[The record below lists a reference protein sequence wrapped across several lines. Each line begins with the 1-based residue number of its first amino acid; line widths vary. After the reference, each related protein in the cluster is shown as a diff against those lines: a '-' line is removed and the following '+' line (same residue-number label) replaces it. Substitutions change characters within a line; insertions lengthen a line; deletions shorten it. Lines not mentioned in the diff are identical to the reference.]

1 MHILTKYDIVVYRNN
16 IYNLVRYVM
25 VKIQPDYYGNFRC
38 LMGECPSSCC
48 EMWQIVIDE
57 KSLDYY
63 NNLDT
68 EYGKHIQSE
77 IECCDGEYC
86 FKVHNGRCAFLN
98 ENKLCDIHCNIG
110 QEHMAN
116 TCRKFPD
123 FTVENK
129 DSLITG
135 QSMSCPYVARQIV
148 THNGTVD
155 FISTGKCSN
164 TYENTLLGIMTGLI
178 GIAYETSSPI
188 LEKTRILLKEACKKQ
203 VELFEKFDVEE
214 FYIPEDNNTI
224 SDYCDTLNSLT
235 FLTEEW
241 KETVDSFSNFEY
253 NHEDEKDFLKY
264 LGTRQQEYEQIL
276 VYFIYRYFLTGAG
289 DGNIFLPVKFS
300 VICLRIIY
308 LIGLMEYKGKG
319 SFSVEEQIRLC
330 YTFSKEIEHS
340 EENMD
345 IFLEDISLG
354 MI

>member
-1 MHILTKYDIVVYRNN
+1 MI
-16 IYNLVRYVM
+16 
-25 VKIQPDYYGNFRC
+25 KIQPDYYENFRC

-68 EYGKHIQSE
+68 EYGRHIQSE
-77 IECCDGEYC
+77 IEFCDGEYC

-98 ENKLCDIHCNIG
+98 EQNLCDIHCNIG
-110 QEHMAN
+110 REHMAN

-129 DSLITG
+129 DSLIMG
-135 QSMSCPYVARQIV
+135 QSMSCPYVAREIV
-148 THNGTVD
+148 THSGKVD
-155 FISTGKCSN
+155 FISTGKCN
-164 TYENTLLGIMTGLI
+164 NQYENTLLDNMSELI
-178 GIAYETSSPI
+178 KIAYENTSPI
-188 LEKTRILLKEACKKQ
+188 LEKAKILLSTSCKKQ
-203 VELFEKFDVEE
+203 VELFEKYEIEE
-214 FYIPEDNNTI
+214 FFMTEDNKTI
-224 SDYCDTLNSLT
+224 WDYCDTLNSLA

-241 KETVDSFSNFEY
+241 EKTVNKLSDLEY
-253 NHEDEKDFLKY
+253 TKEDEEKFQKY
-264 LGTRQQEYEQIL
+264 MGNRQREYEQIL
-276 VYFIYRYFLTGAG
+276 VYFIYRYFMTGTG

-308 LIGLMEYKGKG
+308 MIGLMEYKNKG
-319 SFSVEEQIRLC
+319 RFTVEEQIKLC

-345 IFLEDISLG
+345 IFLEDIVLG

>member
-1 MHILTKYDIVVYRNN
+1 
-16 IYNLVRYVM
+16 M
-25 VKIQPDYYGNFRC
+25 VIIQPDYYDNFKC
-38 LMGECPSSCC
+38 LMGGCPSSCC

-68 EYGKHIQSE
+68 EYGRHIQRE
-77 IECCDGEYC
+77 IEFCDGEYC

-98 ENKLCDIHCNIG
+98 EKNLCDIHCNIG
-110 QEHMAN
+110 SEHMAD

-135 QSMSCPYVARQIV
+135 QSMSCPYVAREIV
-148 THNGTVD
+148 SHSGKVD
-155 FISTGKCSN
+155 FLSAGKCTN
-164 TYENTLLGIMTGLI
+164 PYENTLLDIMSQLI
-178 GIAYETSSPI
+178 KIAYENTSPI
-188 LEKTRILLKEACKKQ
+188 LEKAKILLSTACKKQ
-203 VELFEKFDVEE
+203 GELFEKFEIEE
-214 FYIPEDNNTI
+214 FYIPQDNKTI
-224 SDYCDTLNSLT
+224 WDYCDTLNSLT
-235 FLTEEW
+235 FLTKEW
-241 KETVDSFSNFEY
+241 EETVKNLSDLEY
-253 NHEDEKDFLKY
+253 TKEDEKEFQKY
-264 LGTRQQEYEQIL
+264 IDNRQREYEQIL
-276 VYFIYRYFLTGAG
+276 VYFIYRYFMTGAG

-308 LIGLMEYKGKG
+308 MTGLMEYKNKG

>member
-1 MHILTKYDIVVYRNN
+1 MI
-16 IYNLVRYVM
+16 
-25 VKIQPDYYGNFRC
+25 KIQPDYYENFRC

-68 EYGKHIQSE
+68 EYGRHIQSE

-98 ENKLCDIHCNIG
+98 EKNLCDIHCNIG
-110 QEHMAN
+110 QEHMAK

-135 QSMSCPYVARQIV
+135 QSMSCPYVAREIV
-148 THNGTVD
+148 THSGKVD
-155 FISTGKCSN
+155 FISTGKCG
-164 TYENTLLGIMTGLI
+164 TQYENTLLDIMYEI
-178 GIAYETSSPI
+178 IESVYETASPTPKKAKM
-188 LEKTRILLKEACKKQ
+188 LLSTACEKQKQ
-203 VELFEKFDVEE
+203 LFEKFDVEE
-214 FYIPEDNNTI
+214 FFIPEDNKKI
-224 SDYCDTLNSLT
+224 WDYCDTLNSLT
-235 FLTEEW
+235 FLTNEW
-241 KETVDSFSNFEY
+241 KETVDSLSNFEY
-253 NHEDEKDFLKY
+253 NDEDEEKFLQY
-264 LGTRQQEYEQIL
+264 MGNRQQEYEQIL
-276 VYFIYRYFLTGAG
+276 VYFIYRYFFTGAG
-289 DGNIFLPVKFS
+289 DGNIFLPIKFS

-308 LIGLMEYKGKG
+308 LIGLMEYKNKG

-345 IFLEDISLG
+345 IFLEDIALG

>member
-1 MHILTKYDIVVYRNN
+1 
-16 IYNLVRYVM
+16 M
-25 VKIQPDYYGNFRC
+25 VKIQPDYYENFNC

-63 NNLDT
+63 KNLDT
-68 EYGKHIQSE
+68 EFGKHIQGE
-77 IECCDGEYC
+77 IEYCDGEYF

-98 ENKLCDIHCNIG
+98 EKNLCDIHCNIG

-129 DSLITG
+129 DCLITG
-135 QSMSCPYVARQIV
+135 QSLSCPYVAREIV
-148 THNGTVD
+148 THSGKVE
-155 FISTGKCSN
+155 FLSTGKCSN
-164 TYENTLLGIMTGLI
+164 PYENTLLDIMYELI
-178 GIAYETSSPI
+178 EGVYETTSPI
-188 LEKTRILLKEACKKQ
+188 SEKAKMLLSTACKKQ
-203 VELFEKFDVEE
+203 EELFENFEIEE
-214 FYIPEDNNTI
+214 FYIPEDNKTI
-224 SDYCDTLNSLT
+224 WDYCDTLNSLT

-241 KETVDSFSNFEY
+241 EEKVGSLSNFEY
-253 NHEDEKDFLKY
+253 NDEDEKDFLKY

-276 VYFIYRYFLTGAG
+276 VYFIYRYFFTCAG

-308 LIGLMEYKGKG
+308 MTGLLAYKNKG

-340 EENMD
+340 EENME
-345 IFLEDISLG
+345 IFLEDIALG

>member
-1 MHILTKYDIVVYRNN
+1 
-16 IYNLVRYVM
+16 M
-25 VKIQPDYYGNFRC
+25 VKIQPDYYENFNC

-63 NNLDT
+63 KNLDT
-68 EYGKHIQSE
+68 EFGKHIQGE
-77 IECCDGEYC
+77 IEYCDGEYF

-98 ENKLCDIHCNIG
+98 EKNLCDIHCNIG

-129 DSLITG
+129 DCLITG
-135 QSMSCPYVARQIV
+135 QSLSCPYVAREIV
-148 THNGTVD
+148 THSGKVE
-155 FISTGKCSN
+155 FLSTGKCSN
-164 TYENTLLGIMTGLI
+164 PYENTLLDIMYELI
-178 GIAYETSSPI
+178 EGVYETTSPI
-188 LEKTRILLKEACKKQ
+188 SEKAKMLLSTACKKQ
-203 VELFEKFDVEE
+203 EELFENFEIEE
-214 FYIPEDNNTI
+214 FYIPEDNKTI
-224 SDYCDTLNSLT
+224 WDYCDTLNSLT

-241 KETVDSFSNFEY
+241 EEKVGSLSNFEY
-253 NHEDEKDFLKY
+253 NDEDEKDFLKY

-276 VYFIYRYFLTGAG
+276 VYFIYRYFFTCAG

-308 LIGLMEYKGKG
+308 MTGLLAYKNKG

>member
-1 MHILTKYDIVVYRNN
+1 
-16 IYNLVRYVM
+16 
-25 VKIQPDYYGNFRC
+25 C

-63 NNLDT
+63 NNFDT
-68 EYGKHIQSE
+68 EYGRHIQSE

-98 ENKLCDIHCNIG
+98 EQNLCDIHCNIG
-110 QEHMAN
+110 PKHMAD

-135 QSMSCPYVARQIV
+135 QSMSCPYVAREIV
-148 THNGTVD
+148 SHSGKVD
-155 FISTGKCSN
+155 FLSAGKC
-164 TYENTLLGIMTGLI
+164 TIPYENTLLDIMSQLI
-178 GIAYETSSPI
+178 KKIYNDPSPI
-188 LEKTRILLKEACKKQ
+188 LEKTKKILNETCDKQ
-203 VELFEKFDVEE
+203 EYLFEEFEIEE
-214 FYIPEDNNTI
+214 FFMPEYSKTI
-224 SDYCDTLNSLT
+224 RDYCDTLNSLT
-235 FLTEEW
+235 FLTKEW
-241 KETVDSFSNFEY
+241 EETVKNLSDLEY
-253 NHEDEKDFLKY
+253 SQNDEEKFQEYMSK
-264 LGTRQQEYEQIL
+264 RQREYEQIL
-276 VYFIYRYFLTGAG
+276 VYFIYRYFMTGTG

-308 LIGLMEYKGKG
+308 LTGLMMFKNQG
-319 SFSVEEQIRLC
+319 SFSVEEQIKLC

-345 IFLEDISLG
+345 IFLEDIYLG

>member
-1 MHILTKYDIVVYRNN
+1 
-16 IYNLVRYVM
+16 M
-25 VKIQPDYYGNFRC
+25 VKIQPDYYENFNC

-63 NNLDT
+63 KNLDT
-68 EYGKHIQSE
+68 EFGKHIQGE
-77 IECCDGEYC
+77 IEYCDGEYF

-98 ENKLCDIHCNIG
+98 EKNLCDIHCNIG

-129 DSLITG
+129 DCLITG
-135 QSMSCPYVARQIV
+135 QSMSCPYVAREIV
-148 THNGTVD
+148 THNGNVE
-155 FISTGKCSN
+155 FISTGKCN
-164 TYENTLLGIMTGLI
+164 NQYENTLLDIMSELI
-178 GIAYETSSPI
+178 YIVYENISPI
-188 LEKTRILLKEACKKQ
+188 FEKAKMLLSTACKKQ
-203 VELFEKFDVEE
+203 EELFENFEIEE
-214 FYIPEDNNTI
+214 FYIPEDNKTI
-224 SDYCDTLNSLT
+224 WDYCDTLNSLT

-241 KETVDSFSNFEY
+241 KETVNSLSNFEY
-253 NHEDEKDFLKY
+253 NDEDKKDFLKY

-276 VYFIYRYFLTGAG
+276 VYFIYRYFFTGTG
-289 DGNIFLPVKFS
+289 DGNIFLPIKFS

-308 LIGLMEYKGKG
+308 MTGLMEYKNKG

-340 EENMD
+340 EENME
-345 IFLEDISLG
+345 IFLEDIALG

>member
-1 MHILTKYDIVVYRNN
+1 
-16 IYNLVRYVM
+16 M
-25 VKIQPDYYGNFRC
+25 VKIQPDYYENFNC
-38 LMGECPSSCC
+38 LMGDCPSSCC

-63 NNLDT
+63 KNLDT
-68 EYGKHIQSE
+68 ELGKHIQGE

-98 ENKLCDIHCNIG
+98 EKNLCDIHCNIG

-129 DSLITG
+129 DCLITG
-135 QSMSCPYVARQIV
+135 QSMSCPYVAGEIV
-148 THNGTVD
+148 THSGKVK
-155 FISTGKCSN
+155 FLSTGKCSN
-164 TYENTLLGIMTGLI
+164 PYENTLLDIMYELI
-178 GIAYETSSPI
+178 EGVYETTSSIP
-188 LEKTRILLKEACKKQ
+188 EKAKMLLSTACEKQ
-203 VELFEKFDVEE
+203 KELFEKFDVEE
-214 FYIPEDNNTI
+214 FFIPEDNKTI

-241 KETVDSFSNFEY
+241 KETVDSLANFEY
-253 NHEDEKDFLKY
+253 NDEDEKDFLKY

-276 VYFIYRYFLTGAG
+276 VYFIYRYFFTGTG
-289 DGNIFLPVKFS
+289 DGNIFLPIKFS

-308 LIGLMEYKGKG
+308 LIGLMEYKNKG
-319 SFSVEEQIRLC
+319 SFSVEEQIKLC

-340 EENMD
+340 EENME
-345 IFLEDISLG
+345 IFLEDIALG